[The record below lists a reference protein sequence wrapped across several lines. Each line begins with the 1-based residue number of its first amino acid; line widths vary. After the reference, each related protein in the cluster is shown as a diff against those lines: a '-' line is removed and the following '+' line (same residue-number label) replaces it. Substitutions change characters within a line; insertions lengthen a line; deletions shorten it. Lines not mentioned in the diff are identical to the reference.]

1 MPNQFNQNSLQQYGG
16 VAWAKQQVGMLDP
29 GAIQS
34 QIDGYNKVTTSLNQ
48 IIQTLNTSNASLQSA
63 WEGDAAT
70 AAAQTFKDTSNH
82 TQNVVS
88 TVNNTIAQLN
98 QAKSAAETAQAAM
111 AKVPNEKPVP
121 AGNWFVDGLSDIFTG
136 TDPVQQAKQHNSSA
150 RTQASDVIN
159 SLSNSYDGAATNLNS
174 ISGTGSNDTG
184 FTPTSPPSTGTYNLG
199 AGSYGSGSSGA
210 ATYSSTVKT
219 GVRAANVPTV
229 GRSGA
234 VTNGVF
240 EDEHTSL
247 QDVALTPPDTIG
259 MDPETGPYT
268 GNVTGPTTSP
278 FIGNIGGPFSGS
290 ANGGGDFGLT
300 GDDGLLGDGGIPGES
315 NYLSGRSNLSSSGVF
330 GEDGFNGSGPNANGG
345 SSLGNGPAEDE
356 GAGAGAIGE
365 GQGQSGT
372 QGGMGG
378 ARRGGAG
385 GGGEEEE
392 LGSSRYSR
400 GRYFGGEE
408 PGSGRGEWVQ
418 PSVGGDESLIVGELG
433 HVVPNPVG

>member
-1 MPNQFNQNSLQQYGG
+1 
-16 VAWAKQQVGMLDP
+16 
-29 GAIQS
+29 
-34 QIDGYNKVTTSLNQ
+34 
-48 IIQTLNTSNASLQSA
+48 
-63 WEGDAAT
+63 
-70 AAAQTFKDTSNH
+70 
-82 TQNVVS
+82 
-88 TVNNTIAQLN
+88 
-98 QAKSAAETAQAAM
+98 
-111 AKVPNEKPVP
+111 
-121 AGNWFVDGLSDIFTG
+121 
-136 TDPVQQAKQHNSSA
+136 
-150 RTQASDVIN
+150 VIN
-159 SLSNSYDGAATNLNS
+159 SLSNSYDSAATNLTT
-174 ISGTGSNDTG
+174 IGTSQDHG

-199 AGSYGSGSSGA
+199 AGSYGTGSSGA

-219 GVRAANVPTV
+219 GIRAANTPSV

-315 NYLSGRSNLSSSGVF
+315 NYLSGRSNLGSSGVF
-330 GEDGFNGSGPNANGG
+330 GEDGFNSSGPNANGG

-418 PSVGGDESLIVGELG
+418 PSVGGDESLIVGAGARGSEPG
-433 HVVPNPVG
+433 RVTSAYDGATDAEGNPLRQRMGFGGRRGGSSNEDDERGERPDYLKEDPEWWKSAQKTAPPVIE